1 METNSSGEDLVI
13 KTRKPYTITK
23 QRERWTE
30 EEHNRFIEALRL
42 YGRAWQKIEEH
53 VATKTAVQ
61 IRSHAQKFF
70 SKVKSVNFEM
80 MFSSSLA

>member
-1 METNSSGEDLVI
+1 MVEHGRRLKVDFYFPLYVLFFVFAEVCLQTDLLFFI
-13 KTRKPYTITK
+13 
-23 QRERWTE
+23 WT
-30 EEHNRFIEALRL
+30 
-42 YGRAWQKIEEH
+42 EH